1 MYISGATEESNMEV
15 SQKTQS
21 RNTTGPRNFTTGY
34 TSEEN
39 KNTNSKRYLHI
50 PITFIAALF
59 ITDKLW
65 KQPKFSSTGE

>member
-50 PITFIAALF
+50 HITFIAALF
-59 ITDKLW
+59 ITAKLW